1 MTSSNGSNPN
11 SQFNILP
18 LKQTSASPLA
28 VLTANA
34 TTSEQAAVY
43 NSPIKSHSPSPNVGR
58 LNNK

>member
-1 MTSSNGSNPN
+1 MTNASNISTN

-34 TTSEQAAVY
+34 TTPEQAAVF
-43 NSPIKSHSPSPNVGR
+43 NSPKKSHSPRPHVGR